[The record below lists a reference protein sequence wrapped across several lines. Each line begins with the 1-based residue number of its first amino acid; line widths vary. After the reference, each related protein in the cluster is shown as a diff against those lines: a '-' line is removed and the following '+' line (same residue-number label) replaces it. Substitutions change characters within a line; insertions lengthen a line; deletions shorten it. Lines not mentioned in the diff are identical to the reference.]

1 MISQKKLEANRR
13 NAQKSTGPKTPEGK
27 AISSQ
32 NGLTHGLT
40 SRKCPILPGENE
52 EEYRELQHALTR
64 DLKPRGAMQRELVE
78 DLVQTRWKIRRIPA
92 LEAELMWRE
101 QEELASDHS
110 YKVACRSLPK
120 DSEPDLC
127 PIKILASK
135 FLSGREGAFDR
146 LDLYR
151 ARLERQT
158 HTILRELRKLRE
170 ETGDV
175 EEACEECAGKTEP
188 TEEHGRDVHATEET
202 CKTEPTVRPSL
213 GQADSSN
220 PLASQEN
227 DQSPDSCPNRARAGH
242 LPAVGMFAKPDNREA
257 NHGDTALDGRY
268 NLPQGHPG
276 VKPSAWPVV
285 LDDKESPL

>member
-13 NAQKSTGPKTPEGK
+13 NAQKSTGPKTAEGK

-52 EEYRELQHALTR
+52 EEYRELQDALTR

-92 LEAELMWRE
+92 IEAELMGRE
-101 QEELASDHS
+101 QE
-110 YKVACRSLPK
+110 KVAERHDTAKWRKDVPK

-127 PIKILASK
+127 PIKILASE
-135 FLSGREGAFDR
+135 FACEDESGFDR

-170 ETGDV
+170 ETGG
-175 EEACEECAGKTEP
+175 EEDELYEHFPSKSGPTEIENPIRKDEP
-188 TEEHGRDVHATEET
+188 TEHGRGAHATEGIRKSEPNFSPISLPGHDSRVGDPT
-202 CKTEPTVRPSL
+202 RYTEP
-213 GQADSSN
+213 QAGFDSSQ
-220 PLASQEN
+220 LME
-227 DQSPDSCPNRARAGH
+227 
-242 LPAVGMFAKPDNREA
+242 AK
-257 NHGDTALDGRY
+257 
-268 NLPQGHPG
+268 
-276 VKPSAWPVV
+276 K
-285 LDDKESPL
+285 